1 MPQVSDYLLMFT
13 TGLLGS
19 AHCVGMCG
27 GFVLM
32 YSMELSGAGAAAD
45 IRSSTSGAPMAAHL
59 MYNAGRIL
67 TYSIVGGFMGY
78 AGSFV
83 EAAGRI
89 RGVQGSALLVAGAF
103 MVVMGLNLLGVIGR
117 PDMIDSAAVSES
129 GLFRRIF
136 NRLLGMK
143 SPAAVFP
150 LGLMLGLVPC
160 GLSYTMEIRAAS
172 SGGFWQ
178 GFTLMAVF
186 GLGTAPALAGLGFVS
201 GAIAARL
208 RRKMY
213 KAAAALVIMIGAQAL
228 LRGMAFNGW
237 LPHGPLW

>member
-1 MPQVSDYLLMFT
+1 MPPVGDYLLMFT

-32 YSMELSGAGAAAD
+32 YSMELSGGGTASDVRMIPSAAPA
-45 IRSSTSGAPMAAHL
+45 AAHL
-59 MYNAGRIL
+59 MYNAGRVL

-89 RGVQGSALLVAGAF
+89 RGVQGSALLVAGVF
-103 MVVMGLNLLGVIGR
+103 MVVMGFNLLGIIGR
-117 PDMIDSAAVSES
+117 PDMMESAAVSES
-129 GLFRRIF
+129 GLFRRAF
-136 NRLLGMK
+136 RRLLGMK
-143 SPAAVFP
+143 SPVAVFP

-160 GLSYTMEIRAAS
+160 GLSYTMEIKAAS

-178 GFTLMAVF
+178 GFSLMAAF

-201 GAIAARL
+201 AALAARL
-208 RRKMY
+208 RERIY
-213 KAAAALVIMIGAQAL
+213 KAAAVLVTLMGVQAL

-237 LPHGPLW
+237 IPHGPFW